1 MTATTSKFLT
11 SACIAL
17 ALAGCSRA
25 SLSLDPNIVSGC
37 ALGRGSIITVTWDAG
52 KTDTKY
58 VRLYL
63 TRPGDGERR
72 WMQAPPAGS
81 RKTGPWATDG
91 ITFILRDSRER
102 ELARRTLVTSPC
114 PRKQKDE

>member
-1 MTATTSKFLT
+1 MKTKLATA
-11 SACIAL
+11 ACIAF

-25 SLSLDPNIVSGC
+25 KLTLDPDIVSGC
-37 ALGRGSIITVTWDAG
+37 ALGHGSIIEVSWDASKA
-52 KTDTKY
+52 KTDF
-58 VRLYL
+58 VRVYL

-72 WMQAPPAGS
+72 WLQGKPVGS

-91 ITFILRDSRER
+91 ITFILRDDKEQ
-102 ELARRTLVTSPC
+102 ELARRTLITSPC